1 MEKSYVLC
9 NGVRINFFE
18 MFMRKNYRQT
28 DKLGFGGE
36 SPLTMRAQ
44 CRAFRYCPNP
54 LGIVPAQVLDKLE
67 FIK

>member
-28 DKLGFGGE
+28 DKLEFV
-36 SPLTMRAQ
+36 SHKQRNRASSFELHRPFPQ
-44 CRAFRYCPNP
+44 ARLLQYFVN
-54 LGIVPAQVLDKLE
+54 
-67 FIK
+67 

>member
-28 DKLGFGGE
+28 DKLGLV
-36 SPLTMRAQ
+36 STLSSNR
-44 CRAFRYCPNP
+44 
-54 LGIVPAQVLDKLE
+54 
-67 FIK
+67 

>member
-28 DKLGFGGE
+28 DKLEFVNHNGKE
-36 SPLTMRAQ
+36 PLCHAVGHSLSLYEQTR
-44 CRAFRYCPNP
+44 RY
-54 LGIVPAQVLDKLE
+54 IRQY
-67 FIK
+67 

>member
-28 DKLGFGGE
+28 DKLELGDVLML
-36 SPLTMRAQ
+36 SLTPFYSGQ
-44 CRAFRYCPNP
+44 QFFRWPFLP
-54 LGIVPAQVLDKLE
+54 
-67 FIK
+67 

>member
-28 DKLGFGGE
+28 DKLGF
-36 SPLTMRAQ
+36 
-44 CRAFRYCPNP
+44 
-54 LGIVPAQVLDKLE
+54 V
-67 FIK
+67 